1 MKKLG
6 ITYIVDDAI
15 KIAKDCIQNGLKP
28 ILFGDHDE
36 FLKGIS
42 QHYERKNLESFQKT
56 VIKNTQMNK

>member
-36 FLKGIS
+36 FLKEYPNIMS
-42 QHYERKNLESFQKT
+42 AKSWKAFRKLL
-56 VIKNTQMNK
+56 